1 MADVLPALADNFAK
15 IHPLRLFL
23 DHAFQ
28 GEPVAG
34 LPLSVSRSLRILPLI
49 ALASLSAAPAGA
61 RNPNPS
67 RYPLRV
73 HVLASDETHKT
84 PRITAA
90 ESVACD
96 TIEDMVSSIDPNPDG
111 PISLT
116 GLSGDPCSLHP
127 EIVAG
132 HLLDLQG
139 EDPEFSGEGRGDLVS
154 PPAGTQALTFR
165 YDNCTRLR
173 VRPGFQSL
181 PARWKKPGQ
190 KLEVLI
196 PSDDIPAGDRPL
208 PPIKCSLTV
217 TLHDFVY
224 LLLRNGRL
232 VEVSQADYW
241 KRPALR
247 TLLSGNA
254 PTVQQ
259 RLEQFTVPAHPTQ

>member
-1 MADVLPALADNFAK
+1 M
-15 IHPLRLFL
+15 
-23 DHAFQ
+23 
-28 GEPVAG
+28 AG
-34 LPLSVSRSLRILPLI
+34 LALSVSRSLRILPVILF
-49 ALASLSAAPAGA
+49 ASLSIEQAGA
-61 RNPNPS
+61 RNPDPS

-84 PRITAA
+84 PRMTAS

-132 HLLDLQG
+132 GLLDLQG
-139 EDPEFSGEGRGDLVS
+139 EDPEFSGLGRGDLVS
-154 PPAGTQALTFR
+154 PPSTTQALTFR

-181 PARWKKPGQ
+181 PARWKKPGK
-190 KLEVLI
+190 KLVVLI
-196 PSDDIPAGDRPL
+196 PSDDIPSSGRPL
-208 PPIKCSLTV
+208 PPIKCSLNV
-217 TLHDFVY
+217 SLHDFVY
-224 LLLRNGRL
+224 LLLRNGKL
-232 VEVSQADYW
+232 IEVSQEDYW
-241 KRPALR
+241 KKPALR
-247 TLLSGNA
+247 AFLSGGA

-259 RLEQFTVPAHPTQ
+259 RLQEFTVPAHPTQ

>member
-1 MADVLPALADNFAK
+1 
-15 IHPLRLFL
+15 
-23 DHAFQ
+23 
-28 GEPVAG
+28 VAG
-34 LPLSVSRSLRILPLI
+34 LHLSASRPFRILAV
-49 ALASLSAAPAGA
+49 ALCASLCPAPAGA
-61 RNPNPS
+61 RNPNLS

-84 PRITAA
+84 PRMTAA

-132 HLLDLQG
+132 RLLDLQG

-196 PSDDIPAGDRPL
+196 PSDDIPAGGRPL

-217 TLHDFVY
+217 SLHDFVY
-224 LLLRNGRL
+224 LLLRNGKL
-232 VEVSQADYW
+232 IEVSQDDYW
-241 KRPALR
+241 KKPALR
-247 TLLSGNA
+247 AFLSGGA

-259 RLEQFTVPAHPTQ
+259 RLEQFTVPAHPAQ